1 MDLDVEFF
9 IKKFNV
15 SRETIEKLNKYK
27 DFLLSSNKS
36 LNLIGKT
43 TENQIFTRHFADSAQ
58 IYDLIEDK
66 SEIVDLG
73 SGAGFPG
80 VILKILMDN
89 NKIAGNI
96 TLIDK
101 SPKKCKF
108 LQDLS
113 DKLGL
118 TLKIVNLKIENFKFN
133 KISTIV
139 SRAFKKTVDTIDI
152 LFKNNDK
159 IRNIILMKGKT
170 YQHEL
175 EEAKKKYTFDV
186 EKFRSITSDE
196 SYILKISNIKLNT
209 TKGCRCLG

>member
-1 MDLDVEFF
+1 MNLDVEFF

-27 DFLLSSNKS
+27 DFLLSSNKI

-43 TENQIFTRHFADSAQ
+43 TENQIFTRHFIDSAQ
-58 IYDLIEDK
+58 IYDLVEDK
-66 SEIVDLG
+66 SEIIDLG

-80 VILKILMDN
+80 VILKLLMDN

-152 LFKNNDK
+152 LLKNNDK
-159 IRNIILMKGKT
+159 IRNIILIKGKPFK
-170 YQHEL
+170 Q
-175 EEAKKKYTFDV
+175 
-186 EKFRSITSDE
+186 
-196 SYILKISNIKLNT
+196 
-209 TKGCRCLG
+209 

>member
-1 MDLDVEFF
+1 MDQDVEFF

-27 DFLLSSNKS
+27 DFLVRSNKL

-43 TENQIFTRHFADSAQ
+43 TENHIFSRHFTDSAQ

-66 SEIVDLG
+66 SEIIDLG

-80 VILKILMDN
+80 VILKILMDY
-89 NKIAGNI
+89 NKIDGNI
-96 TLIDK
+96 TLIEK

-108 LQDLS
+108 LQDLT
-113 DKLGL
+113 DKLDL
-118 TLKIVNLKIENFKFN
+118 TVKIVNLKTENFKLN

-139 SRAFKKTVDTIDI
+139 SRAFKSTVDTMDI
-152 LFKNNDK
+152 LLKNNDK
-159 IRNIILMKGKT
+159 IESIILLKGKT
-170 YQHEL
+170 YQQEL
-175 EEAKKKYTFDV
+175 EDAKKKYTFDV

-196 SYILKISNIKLNT
+196 SFILKISNIKRT
-209 TKGCRCLG
+209 TT

>member
-1 MDLDVEFF
+1 MDKDVEFF

-15 SRETIEKLNKYK
+15 SRETIEKLNKYR
-27 DFLLSSNKS
+27 DFLVSSNKL

-43 TENQIFTRHFADSAQ
+43 TENHIFSRHFTDSAQ

-66 SEIVDLG
+66 SEIIDLG

-80 VILKILMDN
+80 VILKILMDH
-89 NKIAGNI
+89 NKIDGNI
-96 TLIDK
+96 TLIEK

-108 LQDLS
+108 LQDLT
-113 DKLGL
+113 DKLDL
-118 TLKIVNLKIENFKFN
+118 NIKIVNLKIENFKLD

-139 SRAFKKTVDTIDI
+139 SRAFKNTVDTIDI

-159 IRNIILMKGKT
+159 IESIILLKGKT
-170 YQHEL
+170 YQQEL
-175 EEAKKKYTFDV
+175 EDAKKKYTFDV

-196 SYILKISNIKLNT
+196 SFILKIKNIKLAT
-209 TKGCRCLG
+209 T

>member
-27 DFLLSSNKS
+27 DFLLSRNKQ

-43 TENQIFTRHFADSAQ
+43 TENQIFTRHFVDSAQ

-66 SEIVDLG
+66 SEIIDLG

-80 VILKILMDN
+80 VVLKLLMDN
-89 NKIAGNI
+89 SKIVGNI
-96 TLIDK
+96 TLIEK

-108 LQDLS
+108 LHDLS
-113 DKLGL
+113 YKLL
-118 TLKIVNLKIENFKFN
+118 LNLKIVNLKLENFKFN

-152 LFKNNDK
+152 LMKNNEK
-159 IRNIILMKGKT
+159 IRNIILIKGKT
-170 YQHEL
+170 YQQEL
-175 EEAKKKYTFDV
+175 EEAKKKYTFDL
-186 EKFRSITSDE
+186 EKFRSMTSHE
-196 SYILKISNIKLNT
+196 SYILKISNIKRNT
-209 TKGCRCLG
+209 T

>member
-1 MDLDVEFF
+1 MDQDVEFF

-27 DFLLSSNKS
+27 DFLISSNKL

-43 TENQIFTRHFADSAQ
+43 TENDIFSRHFTDSAQ

-66 SEIVDLG
+66 SEIIDLG

-80 VILKILMDN
+80 VILKILMDYN
-89 NKIAGNI
+89 QIDGNI
-96 TLIDK
+96 TLIEK

-108 LQDLS
+108 LQDLI
-113 DKLGL
+113 DKLDL
-118 TLKIVNLKIENFKFN
+118 TIKVVNLKIENFNLN

-139 SRAFKKTVDTIDI
+139 SRAFKNTVDTMEI

-159 IRNIILMKGKT
+159 IESIILLKGKT
-170 YQHEL
+170 YQQEL
-175 EEAKKKYTFDV
+175 EDAKKKYTFDV

-196 SYILKISNIKLNT
+196 SFILKITNIKRT
-209 TKGCRCLG
+209 TT

>member
-43 TENQIFTRHFADSAQ
+43 TENQIFTRHFTDSSQ

-66 SEIVDLG
+66 SEIIDLG

-80 VILKILMDN
+80 VVLKILMDN

-118 TLKIVNLKIENFKFN
+118 TLKIVNLKIENFKLN
-133 KISTIV
+133 KISTVV
-139 SRAFKKTVDTIDI
+139 SRAFKKTIDTIDI
-152 LFKNNDK
+152 LWKNNYK
-159 IRNIILMKGKT
+159 IRNIILIKGKT
-170 YQHEL
+170 YQQEI

-196 SYILKISNIKLNT
+196 SYILKISN
-209 TKGCRCLG
+209 TKRNAT

>member
-43 TENQIFTRHFADSAQ
+43 TENHIFTRHFIDSAQ

-66 SEIVDLG
+66 SEIIDLG

-80 VILKILMDN
+80 VVLKILMDN
-89 NKIAGNI
+89 NKISGNI

-133 KISTIV
+133 KISSVV

-152 LFKNNDK
+152 LLKNNDK
-159 IRNIILMKGKT
+159 IRNIILIKGKT
-170 YQHEL
+170 YQQEL
-175 EEAKKKYTFDV
+175 EDAKKKYTFNA

-196 SYILKISNIKLNT
+196 SYILKITNIKRST
-209 TKGCRCLG
+209 T

>member
-1 MDLDVEFF
+1 MDQDVEFF

-27 DFLLSSNKS
+27 DFLVSSNKL

-43 TENQIFTRHFADSAQ
+43 TENYIFSRHFIDSAQ

-66 SEIVDLG
+66 SEIIDLG

-80 VILKILMDN
+80 VILKILIDY
-89 NKIAGNI
+89 NKIDGNI
-96 TLIDK
+96 TLIEK

-113 DKLGL
+113 DKLDL
-118 TLKIVNLKIENFKFN
+118 NIKIVNLKIENFKLN

-139 SRAFKKTVDTIDI
+139 SRAFKNTVDTIDI

-159 IRNIILMKGKT
+159 IESIILLKGKT
-170 YQHEL
+170 YQQEL
-175 EEAKKKYTFDV
+175 DDAKKKYTFDV

-196 SYILKISNIKLNT
+196 SFILKITNIKHT
-209 TKGCRCLG
+209 TT

>member
-27 DFLLSSNKS
+27 DFLLNSNKL

-43 TENQIFTRHFADSAQ
+43 TENQIFTRHFTDSAQ
-58 IYDLIEDK
+58 IYNLIEDK
-66 SEIVDLG
+66 SEIIDLG

-80 VILKILMDN
+80 VVLKILMDN

-96 TLIDK
+96 TLIEK

-118 TLKIVNLKIENFKFN
+118 TLRIVNLKLENFKFN

-152 LFKNNDK
+152 LLKNNDK
-159 IRNIILMKGKT
+159 IRNIILIKGKT
-170 YQHEL
+170 YQQEL

-196 SYILKISNIKLNT
+196 SYILKISNIKRNAT
-209 TKGCRCLG
+209 

>member
-1 MDLDVEFF
+1 MDLEVEFF

-27 DFLLSSNKS
+27 SFLLSSNKS

-43 TENQIFTRHFADSAQ
+43 TENQIFTRHFIDSAQ
-58 IYDLIEDK
+58 IYDLVEDK
-66 SEIVDLG
+66 SEIIDLG

-80 VILKILMDN
+80 VVLKILMDN

-118 TLKIVNLKIENFKFN
+118 TLKIVNLKIENFKLN
-133 KISTIV
+133 KISTAV

-152 LFKNNDK
+152 LLKNNDK
-159 IRNIILMKGKT
+159 IKNIILIKGKT
-170 YQHEL
+170 YQQEI

-196 SYILKISNIKLNT
+196 SYILKISNIKCCT
-209 TKGCRCLG
+209 T

>member
-1 MDLDVEFF
+1 MDQDIEFF

-27 DFLLSSNKS
+27 DFLLTSNKS

-43 TENQIFTRHFADSAQ
+43 TENQIFIRHFLDSAQ

-66 SEIVDLG
+66 SEIIDLG

-80 VILKILMDN
+80 VVLKILMDN
-89 NKIAGNI
+89 QKISGNI

-108 LQDLS
+108 LKDLS
-113 DKLGL
+113 NKLGL
-118 TLKIVNLKIENFKFN
+118 TLKIVNLKLENFKFN

-152 LFKNNDK
+152 LLKNNDK
-159 IRNIILMKGKT
+159 IINIILIKGKT
-170 YQHEL
+170 YQQEI

-196 SYILKISNIKLNT
+196 SYILKISNIKRST
-209 TKGCRCLG
+209 T

>member
-1 MDLDVEFF
+1 MDQDVEFF

-27 DFLLSSNKS
+27 DFLLNSNKL

-43 TENQIFTRHFADSAQ
+43 TENHIFSRHFTDSAQ

-66 SEIVDLG
+66 SEIIDLG

-80 VILKILMDN
+80 VIIKILMNN
-89 NKIAGNI
+89 NKIDGNI
-96 TLIDK
+96 VLIEK

-108 LQDLS
+108 LQNLS
-113 DKLGL
+113 DKLDL
-118 TLKIVNLKIENFKFN
+118 TIKIVNLKVENFKFN
-133 KISTIV
+133 KISTVV
-139 SRAFKKTVDTIDI
+139 SRAFKNTVDTIDI
-152 LFKNNDK
+152 LFKHNEK
-159 IRNIILMKGKT
+159 IRSIILIKGKT

-209 TKGCRCLG
+209 T

>member
-1 MDLDVEFF
+1 MYLDVEFF

-43 TENQIFTRHFADSAQ
+43 TENQIFTRHFTDSAQ

-66 SEIVDLG
+66 SEIIDLG

-80 VILKILMDN
+80 VLLKILMDDK
-89 NKIAGNI
+89 KIAGNI

-118 TLKIVNLKIENFKFN
+118 TFKIVNLKIENFKFN
-133 KISTIV
+133 KISTVV
-139 SRAFKKTVDTIDI
+139 SRAFKKTIDTMDI
-152 LFKNNDK
+152 LLKNNDK
-159 IRNIILMKGKT
+159 IRNIILIKGKT
-170 YQHEL
+170 YQQEL

-196 SYILKISNIKLNT
+196 SFILKITNIKRST
-209 TKGCRCLG
+209 T

>member
-1 MDLDVEFF
+1 MNRDVEFF

-27 DFLLSSNKS
+27 DFLLNSNKL

-43 TENQIFTRHFADSAQ
+43 TENHIFSRHFTDSAQ

-66 SEIVDLG
+66 SEIIDLG

-80 VILKILMDN
+80 VIIKILMNN
-89 NKIAGNI
+89 NKIDGNI
-96 TLIDK
+96 MLIEK

-108 LQDLS
+108 LQNLSEKLDL
-113 DKLGL
+113 
-118 TLKIVNLKIENFKFN
+118 TIKIVNLRVENFKFN
-133 KISTIV
+133 KISTVV
-139 SRAFKKTVDTIDI
+139 SRAFKNTVDTIDI

-159 IRNIILMKGKT
+159 IRSIILIKGKT

-196 SYILKISNIKLNT
+196 SYILKISNIKHNT
-209 TKGCRCLG
+209 T

>member
-1 MDLDVEFF
+1 MDIDVEFF
-9 IKKFNV
+9 TKKFNV

-27 DFLLSSNKS
+27 YFLLNSNKS
-36 LNLIGKT
+36 QNLIGKT
-43 TENQIFTRHFADSAQ
+43 TENQIFTRHFTDSAQ

-66 SEIVDLG
+66 SEIIDLG

-80 VILKILMDN
+80 VLLKILMDDK
-89 NKIAGNI
+89 KIAGNI

-133 KISTIV
+133 KISTVV
-139 SRAFKKTVDTIDI
+139 SRAFKKTIDTIDI
-152 LFKNNDK
+152 LLKNNDK
-159 IRNIILMKGKT
+159 IRNIILIKGKT
-170 YQHEL
+170 YQQEL
-175 EEAKKKYTFDV
+175 EDAKKKYTFDV

-196 SYILKISNIKLNT
+196 SYILKINNIKRST
-209 TKGCRCLG
+209 T

>member
-27 DFLLSSNKS
+27 DFLLISNKS

-43 TENQIFTRHFADSAQ
+43 TENQIFTRHFQDSAQ

-101 SPKKCKF
+101 SRKKCKF

-159 IRNIILMKGKT
+159 IRSIILMKGKT

-196 SYILKISNIKLNT
+196 SYILKISNIKRST
-209 TKGCRCLG
+209 T

>member
-43 TENQIFTRHFADSAQ
+43 TENQIFTRHFTDSAQ

-66 SEIVDLG
+66 SEIIDLG

-89 NKIAGNI
+89 NKIVGNI

-133 KISTIV
+133 KISIVV

-152 LFKNNDK
+152 LLKNNDK
-159 IRNIILMKGKT
+159 IRNIILIKGKT
-170 YQHEL
+170 YQQEI

-196 SYILKISNIKLNT
+196 SCILKIINIKRST
-209 TKGCRCLG
+209 T

>member
-1 MDLDVEFF
+1 
-9 IKKFNV
+9 
-15 SRETIEKLNKYK
+15 
-27 DFLLSSNKS
+27 
-36 LNLIGKT
+36 
-43 TENQIFTRHFADSAQ
+43 
-58 IYDLIEDK
+58 
-66 SEIVDLG
+66 
-73 SGAGFPG
+73 
-80 VILKILMDN
+80 MDN
-89 NKIAGNI
+89 NKIAVNI

-113 DKLGL
+113 DKLDL

-159 IRNIILMKGKT
+159 IRSIILMKGKT

-196 SYILKISNIKLNT
+196 SYILKISNIKRST
-209 TKGCRCLG
+209 T